1 MPQRLPLCV
10 DIFPYYFHTFAPE
23 KTIGEIRFLIFLDE
37 IFQLFKRNINKY
49 IHLTRYP
56 SIYKLFNDIFIGAL
70 GLEDVQLLLGGGVAL
85 RRKCQCGPV
94 NEGKDGSFGGMK
106 VTSVKGGAVFWL
118 HGRKNA
124 HLAL

>member
-1 MPQRLPLCV
+1 MGRGYPQ
-10 DIFPYYFHTFAPE
+10 
-23 KTIGEIRFLIFLDE
+23 
-37 IFQLFKRNINKY
+37 Y

-56 SIYKLFNDIFIGAL
+56 SIYKLFNDIFIGVL

-106 VTSVKGGAVFWL
+106 VTYVKSTVFCCMAVIGAPGIIDINITLLVHKSWL
-118 HGRKNA
+118 V
-124 HLAL
+124 